1 MKLASGHEAAIL
13 EGEER
18 ERMNNDWQGFF
29 KGLVRL
35 TPGRWLL
42 PAPYL
47 NFGDKYYS
55 FQFKPSDVV
64 VMTYSKSG
72 TTWMQ
77 EIVWTMRN
85 NPELDHPMTNTH
97 IFARSPFL
105 EFDMIT
111 ACSETPPPLDH
122 PMVQAFFKMCPGK
135 SPLDGAQ
142 LQMAEVLPE
151 PRTIKSHLPFSLLTP
166 GLLDTAKVVGVIRN
180 PKDVIVSFHHHCRLI
195 AGQKYVGSFEDFVTY
210 FVEDD
215 LIYGP
220 YWLHLKEMWEKREH
234 PNLLI
239 VFYEDLKAD
248 VMKELKRLNEFMGT
262 GLTETQLGN
271 VQRHTSFGEMKAREK
286 TLIGQDLFNQ
296 DVFKKDGGFF
306 RKGQSG
312 DWKGKLTPE
321 LEAKVDQYVQQKL
334 SDLKIPFNFS

>member
-18 ERMNNDWQGFF
+18 EEMNKHWEGYG

-42 PAPYL
+42 PAPFL
-47 NFGDKYYS
+47 NFADKYYS
-55 FQFKPSDVV
+55 FKFKPSDVV

-85 NPELDHPMTNTH
+85 NPELNHPMTNTH

-111 ACSETPPPLDH
+111 ASSNTPPPLDH
-122 PMVQAFFKMCPGK
+122 PLVQAFFKMCPGK
-135 SPLDGAQ
+135 NPLDGAQ
-142 LQMAEVLPE
+142 LQMTEVLPE

-180 PKDVIVSFHHHCRLI
+180 PKDVIVSFHHHCRLL
-195 AGQKYVGSFEDFVTY
+195 AGQKYIGTFEDFVKY
-210 FVEDD
+210 FVEDN

-220 YWLHLKEMWEKREH
+220 
-234 PNLLI
+234 
-239 VFYEDLKAD
+239 
-248 VMKELKRLNEFMGT
+248 T
-262 GLTETQLGN
+262 GCT
-271 VQRHTSFGEMKAREK
+271 
-286 TLIGQDLFNQ
+286 
-296 DVFKKDGGFF
+296 
-306 RKGQSG
+306 
-312 DWKGKLTPE
+312 
-321 LEAKVDQYVQQKL
+321 
-334 SDLKIPFNFS
+334 